1 MSISLRHPAL
11 LGGLI
16 VALGLLGPSGNLLAQ
31 SSANTT
37 VPGLS
42 RDGMTTKVVNVSV
55 VDKKGR
61 FRSEATPG
69 IAVVQSARWSPND
82 AERDGASEFE
92 IYLSVARLLAQHPLA
107 GVIGVGNQ
115 NGSFLPAA
123 EVAFTR
129 TAAMGVPV
137 VKVASPGK
145 LTADP
150 SNLYIEAGQL
160 SPEDARAALSECL
173 LTLGTLPPAADP
185 LNPTE
190 QELTAIRTK
199 IARFQLI
206 FDAKANA
213 MTVAVR

>member
-1 MSISLRHPAL
+1 
-11 LGGLI
+11 
-16 VALGLLGPSGNLLAQ
+16 
-31 SSANTT
+31 
-37 VPGLS
+37 
-42 RDGMTTKVVNVSV
+42 
-55 VDKKGR
+55 
-61 FRSEATPG
+61 
-69 IAVVQSARWSPND
+69 
-82 AERDGASEFE
+82 
-92 IYLSVARLLAQHPLA
+92 
-107 GVIGVGNQ
+107 
-115 NGSFLPAA
+115 
-123 EVAFTR
+123 
-129 TAAMGVPV
+129 MGVPV

-173 LTLGTLPPAADP
+173 LTLGTLPPAADN